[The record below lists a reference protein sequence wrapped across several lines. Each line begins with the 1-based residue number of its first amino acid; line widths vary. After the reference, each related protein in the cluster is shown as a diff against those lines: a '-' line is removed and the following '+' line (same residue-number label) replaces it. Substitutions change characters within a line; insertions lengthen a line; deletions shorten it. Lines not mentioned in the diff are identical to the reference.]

1 MEQLNITDCGV
12 SRLVDVRNIVSN
24 GRLALLHILNLALSK
39 TKQKE
44 KYPLF
49 IKSQNL
55 MRPGVP
61 QKRGNFLLR
70 RYSVLQFILT
80 NNEPFGKRK
89 TPGEGFGRKLLGLQ
103 CLHL

>member
-12 SRLVDVRNIVSN
+12 SRLVDVRNIVLDSC
-24 GRLALLHILNLALSK
+24 LALLHILNLALSK
-39 TKQKE
+39 TKN

>member
-1 MEQLNITDCGV
+1 MEQLTITDCGV
-12 SRLVDVRNIVSN
+12 SRLVDVWNIVLDAC
-24 GRLALLHILNLALSK
+24 LALLHILNLALSK
-39 TKQKE
+39 TN

-70 RYSVLQFILT
+70 RYSVLQFTLT

-89 TPGEGFGRKLLGLQ
+89 TPGEGFGRKLLGL
-103 CLHL
+103 